1 MNGGEQ
7 IAAVLARQGVRFLFT
22 LCGGHISPILVG
34 AKQLGIRV
42 VDVRDE
48 VAAVFAA
55 DAVARLTGVP
65 GVAAVTA
72 GPGVTNT
79 VTALKNA
86 QMAQSPVVLL
96 GGAAATLLKG
106 RGALQDIEQMPLIRP
121 HVKWA
126 ASARAVRELA
136 PLLEEAFRQARAGVP
151 GPVFLECPI
160 DLLYPET
167 LVRQMYGASAGDG
180 AAGEAGESAAKDGG
194 GGLAGWALRFYL
206 RRHLARLFRPG
217 RAIAAGAIASGA
229 VPGARASAGDGVQ
242 GVTGR
247 EQAPSRG
254 QVRRA
259 AALLARSER
268 PVLVVGSQAVLDTAA
283 VGELAAAIA
292 AIGVPCYLAGGAR
305 GLLGA
310 SHPLQ
315 LRHRRKEALRQAD
328 VVLLAGIP
336 NDFRLDYGRHVNR
349 RADLVMIS
357 RKADDLSQ
365 NRRPR
370 LAVHADPG
378 RFLRDLAA
386 YGRRA
391 GGGPAGEGLAALPGV
406 AASAVPA
413 APLAEGTD
421 TAPTGSTSAGNR
433 EAGPGRWASWLG
445 ALRGRDDDRER
456 EIAAQAAAAVSGG
469 LVNPLH
475 LCREIESLLAP
486 DSVIVADGGD
496 FVGTAAYVLR
506 PRAPLSWL
514 DPGVFGT
521 LGVGGGFALGAKLC
535 RPGADVWIVYGDG
548 SAAYSLA
555 EIDTMAR
562 HGLAVIAVVGND
574 AGWAQIAREQV
585 EMLHDDVGTVLA
597 RTDYHRVA
605 AGYGGMGL
613 RIARPE
619 DVRPVLE
626 EALRLA
632 RAGSPVLV
640 NALIG
645 RTEFRKGSISI

>member
-1 MNGGEQ
+1 VNGGEL
-7 IAAVLARQGVRFLFT
+7 IAAGLAGQGVRFLFT

-34 AKQLGIRV
+34 AKQIGIRV

-48 VAAVFAA
+48 AAAVFAA

-79 VTALKNA
+79 LTAVRNA
-86 QMAQSPVVLL
+86 LLAQSPVVLL

-106 RGALQDIEQMPLIRP
+106 RGALQDIEQMPLMQP

-126 ASARAVRELA
+126 ASARAVRDLA
-136 PLLEEAFRQARAGVP
+136 PLLAEAFRQARDGVP

-160 DLLYPET
+160 DLLYPEP
-167 LVRQMYGASAGDG
+167 LVRKMYGVPAGGSSDSAAAAASA
-180 AAGEAGESAAKDGG
+180 ASATG
-194 GGLAGWALRFYL
+194 GGLSGWALRWYL

-217 RAIAAGAIASGA
+217 RGA
-229 VPGARASAGDGVQ
+229 VAPPAPPPQRSARLA
-242 GVTGR
+242 
-247 EQAPSRG
+247 
-254 QVRRA
+254 VRQA
-259 AALLARSER
+259 AALLGGSER

-283 VGELAAAIA
+283 AGGLAAALA
-292 AIGVPCYLAGGAR
+292 ALGVPCYLAGGAR
-305 GLLGA
+305 GLLGG

-315 LRHRRKEALRQAD
+315 LRHRRKEALREAD
-328 VVLLAGIP
+328 LVLLAGIP
-336 NDFRLDYGRHVNR
+336 ADFRLDYGRQINR
-349 RADLVMIS
+349 RARLVMVS
-357 RKADDLSQ
+357 RQAADLRQ
-365 NRRPR
+365 NRRPT
-370 LAVHADPG
+370 LAVAADPG

-386 YGRRA
+386 RVARVARYARGEGEAIGA
-391 GGGPAGEGLAALPGV
+391 GGGW
-406 AASAVPA
+406 
-413 APLAEGTD
+413 
-421 TAPTGSTSAGNR
+421 
-433 EAGPGRWASWLG
+433 EAWLG
-445 ALRGRDDDRER
+445 KLRARDEERER
-456 EIAAQAAAAVSGG
+456 EIAVQATAEVSGG
-469 LVNPLH
+469 LLNPLH
-475 LCREIESLLAP
+475 LCREIDALLVP

-535 RPGADVWIVYGDG
+535 RPAADVWIIYGDG

-562 HGLAVIAVVGND
+562 HGLAVVAVVGND

-613 RIARPE
+613 CIRHPAE
-619 DVRPVLE
+619 VGPVLA

-632 RAGSPVLV
+632 RTGAPVVV
-640 NALIG
+640 NAEIG